1 LGKRD
6 SSNCCACRL
15 FISIV
20 FFFVFFVI
28 KLHLLTIQFFFKLY

>member
-6 SSNCCACRL
+6 GFNCCACRL

-20 FFFVFFVI
+20 FFFFVI
-28 KLHLLTIQFFFKLY
+28 KLYLLTIQFFFKLY